1 MTFWARTELLALV
14 QPLPR
19 LRARVSMIKR
29 SAIGDQ
35 ADRLTCDDVFV
46 ALICVIFATLYNSF
60 RTATVPDKFSVPM
73 LRICYKKRGRRH
85 EISGRQALYRGRW
98 PQDER

>member
-1 MTFWARTELLALV
+1 
-14 QPLPR
+14 
-19 LRARVSMIKR
+19 MIKR
-29 SAIGDQ
+29 SASGDQ
-35 ADRLTCDDVFV
+35 ADRLICDDVFV

-60 RTATVPDKFSVPM
+60 RTATVRDKFSVPM